1 VVSTTTSK
9 PTKNPPCAGFLLPG
23 VS

>member
-9 PTKNPPCAGFLLPG
+9 PTKNPPCAGFLLSG